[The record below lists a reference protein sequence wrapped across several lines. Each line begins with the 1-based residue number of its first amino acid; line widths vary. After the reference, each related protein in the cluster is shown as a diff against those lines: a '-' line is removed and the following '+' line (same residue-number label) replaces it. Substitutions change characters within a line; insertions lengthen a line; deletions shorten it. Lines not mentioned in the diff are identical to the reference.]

1 MNEYIIQTVI
11 DTLNTIEVHGK
22 TNLSRILGCI
32 SALEQ
37 FVAQG
42 EEEPQEKDK
51 TTEEGV
57 MDG

>member
-22 TNLSRILGCI
+22 TNLSRLLGCI

-37 FVAQG
+37 LAAQG
-42 EEEPQEKDK
+42 KEEPQEKGNPA
-51 TTEEGV
+51 EEGV
-57 MDG
+57 TDG